1 MFKKTVASITKGFT
15 KAIVELE
22 HLVEETKSKNINTK
36 NEIVSL
42 EADIYLNNKE
52 IAQAEKVSA
61 KLQAII
67 A

>member
-22 HLVEETKSKNINTK
+22 QLVEETKSKNLNKK

-52 IAQAEKVSA
+52 ITQAEKVSA
-61 KLQAII
+61 KLQALV